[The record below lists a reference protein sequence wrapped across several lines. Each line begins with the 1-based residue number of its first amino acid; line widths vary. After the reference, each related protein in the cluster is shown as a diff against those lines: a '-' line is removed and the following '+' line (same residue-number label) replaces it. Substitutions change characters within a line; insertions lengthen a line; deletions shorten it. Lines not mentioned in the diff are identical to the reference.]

1 MNKIQWIVL
10 SVGFFLLGAFFIQL
24 DSNNG
29 HLPYGKVAKIVGNP
43 CTIIEDLLWER
54 YQSGNITQDE
64 WYEKQSSYD
73 DLPLSEYDVLCVVG
87 GEMYEPFIYLT
98 WFGHIMCLMMVF
110 LEPKWYKK
118 KIKK

>member
-1 MNKIQWIVL
+1 MKSFINYLKENKSPLQAAQC
-10 SVGFFLLGAFFIQL
+10 LLM
-24 DSNNG
+24 
-29 HLPYGKVAKIVGNP
+29 
-43 CTIIEDLLWER
+43 
-54 YQSGNITQDE
+54 
-64 WYEKQSSYD
+64 KQND
-73 DLPLSEYDVLCVVG
+73 IEYDVLCVVG